1 MSLFTL
7 QSVTTMGAKIQKY
20 LLVKPKAAIDVDPEV
35 YEALKQI
42 TLNNPRLTVNLLI
55 DIALDFIANQKE
67 EDLLKLIAEYYG
79 RKHTTHPS
87 M

>member
-7 QSVTTMGAKIQKY
+7 HSMTTMGAKIQKY
-20 LLVKPKAAIDVDPEV
+20 LLMKPKTAIDIDPDV
-35 YEALKQI
+35 YDALKHI
-42 TLNNPRLTVNLLI
+42 TQNNPRLTVNLLI

>member
-7 QSVTTMGAKIQKY
+7 HGVTTMGAKIQKY
-20 LLVKPKAAIDVDPEV
+20 LLVKPKAAIDIDPEV

-67 EDLLKLIAEYYG
+67 EDLLKLIAAYYG